1 MLSIRNEMP
10 LPKVADVDA
19 RILRAAESCVKDFGI
34 DRVTLAEVARRARV
48 SRPTIYR
55 RWPDVHALLAAL
67 LTERVVGILRLE
79 PSQGLTREGI
89 VNRSVAVVA
98 RLRHDDVVS
107 AVLQSAP
114 ELAMRYISERLGTS
128 QLHLISVLARD
139 LKDAQAGGSVR
150 GGNSQQMAAM
160 MMLIA
165 QSAVHSAKMVAP
177 ILDEQALDAELSR
190 ALHAYLA

>member
-10 LPKVADVDA
+10 LPKFADVDV

-55 RWPDVHALLAAL
+55 RWPDVHALLASL
-67 LTERVVGILRLE
+67 LTERVIGILRLE
-79 PSQGLTREGI
+79 SSQGLTREGI

-139 LKDAQAGGSVR
+139 LKDAHGGGSVR
-150 GGNSQQMAAM
+150 AGDPHQLAAM
-160 MMLIA
+160 MML
-165 QSAVHSAKMVAP
+165 
-177 ILDEQALDAELSR
+177 
-190 ALHAYLA
+190 